1 MDYTEIAESLVK
13 TVEDST
19 IKTILTQLNNLI
31 NKGILKVKK
40 HEGKFFR
47 KSDSDK
53 LEFGNEIE
61 LELDSSEYIKTLELQ
76 NDKLVGENKHLRQL
90 IKTMSQI
97 AGEA

>member
-1 MDYTEIAESLVK
+1 MDYTEIAESLIK

-19 IKTILTQLNNLI
+19 VKTIHSQLEHLI

-40 HEGKFFR
+40 NEGKFFR
-47 KSDSDK
+47 KSDGGK

-61 LELDSSEYIKTLELQ
+61 LELDSSEYIKKLELQ
-76 NDKLVGENKHLRQL
+76 NDKLIGENKHLRQL
-90 IKTMSQI
+90 IKTLSQI

>member
-1 MDYTEIAESLVK
+1 MDYTEIAESLIK

-19 IKTILTQLNNLI
+19 VKTILSQLEHLI

-40 HEGKFFR
+40 NEGKFFR
-47 KSDSDK
+47 KSDGGK

-61 LELDSSEYIKTLELQ
+61 LELDSSEYIKKLELQ
-76 NDKLVGENKHLRQL
+76 NDKLIGENKHLRQL
-90 IKTMSQI
+90 IKTLSQI

>member
-1 MDYTEIAESLVK
+1 MDYTEIAESLIK

-19 IKTILTQLNNLI
+19 VKTILSQLEHLI

-40 HEGKFFR
+40 NEGKFFR
-47 KSDSDK
+47 KLDGGK

-61 LELDSSEYIKTLELQ
+61 LELDSSEYIKKLELQ
-76 NDKLVGENKHLRQL
+76 NDKLIGENKHLRQL
-90 IKTMSQI
+90 IKTLSQI